1 MARNRP
7 NFISFLKKPN
17 PQLERES
24 QIRNLFWMCGKVYA
38 RNNLDNE
45 AIEYFRLAQREKPF
59 GDLAWQYFTEEN
71 FGKTKLLWEQ
81 AIQRQETLSTSHQG
95 ALAQSYLVLG
105 NDDEAFKIYE
115 KLIEID
121 KGNQKDK
128 WKFETPYDLMAWD
141 LNLKDD
147 TYLQRRLIPWLEQ
160 SFKLHLENNNLADK
174 VGELG
179 VSIFYR
185 EALQQLE
192 NLPDGYG
199 KYLNFLSSIPE
210 KDRNEKKLNEL
221 DAIALKFFKEKFL
234 KQKKLLGELWKFE
247 SAFDELAESYQT
259 LKNNEDHNASIKE
272 SFARRALNYR
282 QKALQEYIQ
291 EFGPVHETVYTK
303 I

>member
-1 MARNRP
+1 M
-7 NFISFLKKPN
+7 
-17 PQLERES
+17 
-24 QIRNLFWMCGKVYA
+24 
-38 RNNLDNE
+38 
-45 AIEYFRLAQREKPF
+45 
-59 GDLAWQYFTEEN
+59 
-71 FGKTKLLWEQ
+71 
-81 AIQRQETLSTSHQG
+81 
-95 ALAQSYLVLG
+95 
-105 NDDEAFKIYE
+105 
-115 KLIEID
+115 
-121 KGNQKDK
+121 
-128 WKFETPYDLMAWD
+128 
-141 LNLKDD
+141 
-147 TYLQRRLIPWLEQ
+147 
-160 SFKLHLENNNLADK
+160 
-174 VGELG
+174 GELG
-179 VSIFYR
+179 RIHIRLGNYR

-291 EFGPVHETVYTK
+291 EFGPVHETVAQRYELVGSK
-303 I
+303 QIGLKQFEDAKRNFDKAIEIKSLLVGIL